1 MTERKAKMTIGIVGG
16 AIVLISYLIILLQLF
31 KP

>member
-1 MTERKAKMTIGIVGG
+1 MTERKAKLTIGIVGG

>member
-1 MTERKAKMTIGIVGG
+1 MTERKAKLTVGIVGG
-16 AIVLISYLIILLQLF
+16 AIVLISYLIILLNYF

>member
-1 MTERKAKMTIGIVGG
+1 MTERKAKLTLGIVSG
-16 AIVLISYLIILLQLF
+16 AIVLICYLIILLQLF